1 MRRHRA
7 MILRLLLIALSTIG
21 AAHADDSSLQLRF
34 EEHRFTP
41 ESLAVP
47 AGQPL
52 LVKVVNSSNE
62 TIEFESFKLNREKA
76 IEPGEMITLHLPA
89 LSPGSYDFYD
99 DFRQDVSRGSITAK

>member
-7 MILRLLLIALSTIG
+7 MILKLLLIALTTVSS
-21 AAHADDSSLQLRF
+21 AHADDSSLQLRF

-41 ESLAVP
+41 ERLAVP

-52 LVKVVNSSNE
+52 LVKVVNASNK

-76 IEPGEMITLHLPA
+76 IPPGETITVHLPA

-99 DFRQDVSRGSITAK
+99 DFHQDVPEGTIVAK